1 MRSRLMLA
9 SVLLICLAGSTAM
22 AQVTVKSSS
31 TSSDPVAIQGEKPK
45 NAVEQTVEES
55 KKKGE
60 VVLARCLEDCGDNLV
75 VDDVITGQALE
86 LPPPSYPAIARAAH
100 VSGKVSVQILI
111 DVDGSV
117 IAAASVSGHPLL
129 QAAAVDAA
137 RRARFSPTT
146 LNSEPVKVTGTITY
160 NFIAQ

>member
-1 MRSRLMLA
+1 MRSVLILTSA
-9 SVLLICLAGSTAM
+9 LLICLVGSTAM
-22 AQVTVKSSS
+22 AQVTARASNR
-31 TSSDPVAIQGEKPK
+31 SSDPAANQSEQTK

-60 VVLARCLEDCGDNLV
+60 VVLVRCLEDCGDNLV
-75 VDDVITGQALE
+75 SDDVITGQALE

-100 VSGKVSVQILI
+100 ASGKVSVQILI

-129 QAAAVDAA
+129 QAAAVEAA
-137 RRARFSPTT
+137 RHASFSPTT
-146 LNSEPVKVTGTITY
+146 LKGEPVKVTGIISY
-160 NFIAQ
+160 HFMIQ